1 MMTTFRVAVYRDL
14 LLAMRRP
21 ADVLTAVAFFVV
33 VVSLFPLS
41 VGPEPA
47 LLRTI
52 APGVI
57 WVAALLASMLGLPRL
72 FAADYAD
79 GTLEQMLLSAT
90 PLGAVVLA
98 KILAHWLVSG
108 LPLVLVSP
116 VLALQYDL
124 PFGSMVVLALT
135 LLVGTPVLSL
145 IGAIG
150 SALTLGLR
158 AGGVLLSLL
167 VLPLYVPVLVLGS
180 GAVDL
185 AGGGINTS
193 SHFLLMAALLVLT
206 VAFAPW
212 AAAAALRISAE

>member
-1 MMTTFRVAVYRDL
+1 MMTTFRVAVCRDL
-14 LLAMRRP
+14 LLALRRP

-72 FAADYAD
+72 FAADHAD
-79 GTLEQMLLSAT
+79 GTLEQMLLSST

-108 LPLVLVSP
+108 LPLVNTRSN
-116 VLALQYDL
+116 A
-124 PFGSMVVLALT
+124 
-135 LLVGTPVLSL
+135 
-145 IGAIG
+145 
-150 SALTLGLR
+150 
-158 AGGVLLSLL
+158 
-167 VLPLYVPVLVLGS
+167 
-180 GAVDL
+180 AV
-185 AGGGINTS
+185 I
-193 SHFLLMAALLVLT
+193 AA
-206 VAFAPW
+206 
-212 AAAAALRISAE
+212 